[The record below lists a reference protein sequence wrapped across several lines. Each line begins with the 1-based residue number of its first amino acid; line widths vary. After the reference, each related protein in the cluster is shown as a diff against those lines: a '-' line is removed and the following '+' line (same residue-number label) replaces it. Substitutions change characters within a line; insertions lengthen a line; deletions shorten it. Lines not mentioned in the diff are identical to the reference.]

1 MAARSVTGAPLLLI
15 AERDYLQTRA
25 ACYVTRPTS
34 QRSIVSHLQNQP
46 AIVTRFA
53 PSPTGFLH
61 IGGARTALFNY
72 LFARAN
78 GGAFKLRIEDTDRAR
93 STQEAVD
100 AILDGLSWLGLEWDG
115 EPASQAARAD
125 RHAAAVDTLIAC
137 GAAFRCYCTQDEIE
151 ALRETAFKD
160 GRALRSPWR
169 DRDPSE
175 APDGAASVVRF
186 KAPDADVVLDD
197 QVQGDVRWG
206 AKEFD
211 DLVLLRADGTPTYNL
226 AVVVDDHEMGVTHVV
241 RGDDHLV
248 NAARQSQL
256 YAALGWAAPVFA
268 HIPLI
273 HGADGK
279 KLSKRHGA
287 LGVDA
292 YRDMGYL
299 PEGLRNYLLRLG
311 WSSGDQE
318 LFSDE
323 EMIAAFTLDGL
334 NKAPARLD
342 FDKLDHVNA
351 WHMKRASD
359 ARLTDAAI
367 AFASKRGDV
376 AVDDR
381 LRRSIEHAMPVLKDR
396 AATLEQLA
404 DQIYF
409 IVRRRPIV
417 LEGKAAKP
425 LRDDEAR
432 ARLAR
437 LRDTLAAQTGWS
449 EDALGQALKDFAEAE
464 EVGFGKVGQP
474 LRAALTGGAPAPDM
488 SFVLEALGREE
499 TLARLDDQL
508 QPGAAAGAAPVDS

>member
-61 IGGARTALFNY
+61 IGGARTALFNS

-115 EPASQAARAD
+115 EPVSQAERAD
-125 RHAAAVDTLIAC
+125 RHAAAVETLIER
-137 GAAFRCYCTQDEIE
+137 GGAFRCYCTNDEIE
-151 ALRETAFKD
+151 ALRETAFQE

-175 APDGAASVVRF
+175 APGGAASVVRF

-206 AKEFD
+206 AKD
-211 DLVLLRADGTPTYNL
+211 R
-226 AVVVDDHEMGVTHVV
+226 
-241 RGDDHLV
+241 V
-248 NAARQSQL
+248 NEASKSEL
-256 YAALGWAAPVFA
+256 YAAIGCAPPVFA

-273 HGADGK
+273 HGPDGK

-287 LGVDA
+287 LGVEA

-318 LFSDE
+318 LFTDE

-359 ARLTDAAI
+359 ARLTEGAI
-367 AFASKRGDV
+367 AFASKRDDV
-376 AVDDR
+376 AIDDR
-381 LRRSIEHAMPVLKDR
+381 LRRSIEHAMPVLKER
-396 AATLEQLA
+396 ASTLEQLA
-404 DQIYF
+404 DQVYF

-425 LRDDEAR
+425 LKDDDAK

-437 LRDTLAAQTGWS
+437 LRDTLAAQADWS
-449 EDALGQALKDFAEAE
+449 EEALGQALKDFAEAE

-508 QPGAAAGAAPVDS
+508 QPGGAAGAASVNS

>member
-1 MAARSVTGAPLLLI
+1 MTVRPFTGAPLPFN
-15 AERDYLQTRA
+15 AGRDYLQTRA

-61 IGGARTALFNY
+61 IGGARTALFNF

-78 GGAFKLRIEDTDRAR
+78 GGAFKLRVEDTDRAR

-115 EPASQAARAD
+115 EPVSQAARAD
-125 RHAAAVDTLIAC
+125 RHLAAVTALIER
-137 GAAFRCYCTQDEIE
+137 GGAFRCYCTNEEIE
-151 ALRETAFKD
+151 ALRATAFQQ

-169 DRDPSE
+169 DRDPGD
-175 APDGAASVVRF
+175 APADAPYVVRF
-186 KAPDADVVLDD
+186 KAPETGVDIDDA
-197 QVQGDVRWG
+197 VQGRVSWN

-211 DLVLLRADGTPTYNL
+211 DLVLVRADGTPTYNL
-226 AVVVDDHEMGVTHVV
+226 AVVVDDHEMGVTHVI

-256 YAALGWAAPVFA
+256 YAALEWDAPVFA

-273 HGADGK
+273 HGPDGK

-287 LGVDA
+287 LGVEA

-318 LFSDE
+318 LFTDE

-367 AFASKRGDV
+367 AFASKRDDV

-381 LRRSIEHAMPVLKDR
+381 LRRSIEHAMRVLKER
-396 AATLEQLA
+396 ASTLEELA

-409 IVRRRPIV
+409 IVRRRPIL

-425 LRDDEAR
+425 LKDEDSK

-437 LRDTLAAQTGWS
+437 LREALASQDDWT
-449 EDALGQALKDFAEAE
+449 EDALGQALKQRPFKSE
-464 EVGFGKVGQP
+464 
-474 LRAALTGGAPAPDM
+474 GA
-488 SFVLEALGREE
+488 F
-499 TLARLDDQL
+499 
-508 QPGAAAGAAPVDS
+508 